1 MFLLH
6 KKGRKSSING
16 ETEKIRKFSF
26 DLEMKMRHFWLVLNT
41 VPDLLVKKFTEH
53 LYNFLVVLNN
63 KCWAETLTSI
73 YWAGGCTPVKKVLD
87 SYKWSVLIHSTNYH
101 HPVILGK
108 KIKVIWIFLIRPR
121 FLLYVISAF
130 FVAKGKKWPKKTC
143 KNNWILNNRSNE
155 NILEQNFF

>member
-6 KKGRKSSING
+6 KKCRKYSIN
-16 ETEKIRKFSF
+16 EQTKKIRKFGF
-26 DLEMKMRHFWLVLNT
+26 DLEIKMQDFWLILNT

-143 KNNWILNNRSNE
+143 KNNWILNNRLNE